1 MEFYQK
7 SVDELLIEFDS
18 EATKGLC
25 EKEVALR
32 LAKYGPNKLRQIRR
46 ASIFVRFLG
55 QFKDILTITLIVA
68 AFLALL
74 IGEARDFY
82 IIMGIVLLNATIGF
96 IQEYK
101 AEKILSAF
109 KKHLPSYVKVYRDNK
124 LKKILAS
131 QLVVGDIVDLDE
143 GDAIGAD
150 ARLIE
155 AYNFRANEFSLT
167 GEMRSRMKKIERIKR
182 DKVVGDR
189 ENMVFMGTSV
199 AQGKARAIV
208 VATGMNTEF
217 GKIAENSQSIKE
229 NITPLQKE
237 LMNTGNI
244 TIRIAAV
251 MAVVTI
257 IIFHF
262 MGRTLFEGI
271 LFALACA
278 VAVVPEGLPAA
289 VSVALSLGAQ
299 RMLKKKALVK
309 TLLHVESLGSVT
321 TICTDKTGTL
331 TTGEMTVV
339 EIYHDGFNSTA
350 DNNVHFYNGL
360 TLCNDANLNKIG
372 DPLEVALLNFVEK
385 NNRKTINI
393 TASNPRIF
401 DIPFTS
407 LRKMMSVVCNGALGT
422 TVYSKG
428 APLEILKRCNISMK
442 DYQGIVAKNDEMAK
456 KGLRVI
462 ALAFKPIEVKEH
474 YGTKEI
480 ESNLQFCG
488 LIGLKDPA
496 RRGVSEAIQTCQL
509 AGIKVHMVTG
519 DYGLTALAIGL
530 EIGLADE
537 HTVVISGEQLHR
549 MDDSR
554 LKKIMQKATIFARI
568 DPDQKLRIVE
578 VCQKMKEVVAVTG
591 DGVNDAPALVK
602 ADIGIAMGKIGTD
615 VAKEAADMILL
626 DDHFGTIVSAI
637 GEGRR
642 IFDNARKFVFFVFSS
657 NSGELFISLI
667 GMLLGFPLPLIAVQ
681 VLAIDLG
688 ADVFPSLALGAE
700 DAEPGIMTSAPRSRG
715 ERIMNTKLLGRL
727 FMIGIFMA
735 ILGLCVFVYTL
746 YLGGWHYGES
756 VDTNGFLY
764 FQATASSYAT
774 LVLCQAINALSCRS
788 DKRSIFKMNLFSN
801 KLFVYSELTTLALL
815 ICIMTVPVFKSI
827 LRTENP
833 PLNSWLMI
841 AGAVV
846 IFAFFVEWIKRI
858 NEKFNNKTVLS
869 KC

>member
-1 MEFYQK
+1 
-7 SVDELLIEFDS
+7 
-18 EATKGLC
+18 
-25 EKEVALR
+25 
-32 LAKYGPNKLRQIRR
+32 
-46 ASIFVRFLG
+46 
-55 QFKDILTITLIVA
+55 
-68 AFLALL
+68 
-74 IGEARDFY
+74 
-82 IIMGIVLLNATIGF
+82 
-96 IQEYK
+96 
-101 AEKILSAF
+101 
-109 KKHLPSYVKVYRDNK
+109 
-124 LKKILAS
+124 
-131 QLVVGDIVDLDE
+131 
-143 GDAIGAD
+143 
-150 ARLIE
+150 
-155 AYNFRANEFSLT
+155 
-167 GEMRSRMKKIERIKR
+167 
-182 DKVVGDR
+182 
-189 ENMVFMGTSV
+189 
-199 AQGKARAIV
+199 
-208 VATGMNTEF
+208 
-217 GKIAENSQSIKE
+217 
-229 NITPLQKE
+229 
-237 LMNTGNI
+237 MNTGTI

-262 MGRTLFEGI
+262 LGRTLFEGV

-331 TTGEMTVV
+331 TTGEMTVTEV
-339 EIYHDGFNSTA
+339 YHDGFNSKV

-360 TLCNDANLNKIG
+360 ALCNDANLNKIG
-372 DPLEVALLNFVEK
+372 DPLEVALLNFVEQ
-385 NNRKTINI
+385 NGQRTTAIN
-393 TASNPRIF
+393 ANNPRIF

-407 LRKMMSVVCNGALGT
+407 LRKMMSVVSHGADGA
-422 TVYSKG
+422 TVYTKG
-428 APLEILKRCNISMK
+428 APLEILKRCKISMK
-442 DYQGIVAKNDEMAK
+442 DYQGIVVENDEMAK

-462 ALAFKPIEVKEH
+462 ALAFKKIDIKKHYSTSEV
-474 YGTKEI
+474 
-480 ESNLQFCG
+480 ESDLQFCG

-496 RRGVSEAIQTCQL
+496 RKGVAEAIKTCNL

-519 DYGLTALAIGL
+519 DYGLTALAIGK
-530 EIGLADE
+530 EIGLADDK
-537 HTVVISGEQLHR
+537 TMVVSGDQLHR

-554 LKKIMQKATIFARI
+554 LKRIMEKSVIFARI

-578 VCQKMKEVVAVTG
+578 VCQKMGEVVAVTG

-615 VAKEAADMILL
+615 VAKEAADMVLL
-626 DDHFGTIVSAI
+626 DDHFGTIVAAI

-700 DAEPGIMTSAPRSRG
+700 EAEPGVMTSAPRSRG

-727 FMIGIFMA
+727 FMIGTFMA

-746 YLGGWHYGES
+746 DLGGWHYGDQI
-756 VDTNGFLY
+756 DTNGFLY

-774 LVLCQAINALSCRS
+774 LVLCQAMNALSCRS

-801 KLFVYSELTTLALL
+801 KLFIYSELTTLALL
-815 ICIMTVPVFKSI
+815 TCIMTVPVFKNI

-833 PLNSWLMI
+833 PLNSWILI
-841 AGAVV
+841 IVVV
-846 IFAFFVEWIKRI
+846 IIFTFFVEWVKRRGKPSTRI
-858 NEKFNNKTVLS
+858 
-869 KC
+869 